1 MLIFLPLS
9 VIFMLVTPRGMYLHL
24 AQPANL
30 NYYPYKQNYITIL
43 TKGGNLIMPSK

>member
-9 VIFMLVTPRGMYLHL
+9 VIFMLVTPRGMYKYLH
-24 AQPANL
+24 L

-43 TKGGNLIMPSK
+43 TKGGNLIMSIIK